1 MSNASEGPYE
11 VAGGEIVVWGDV
23 SGAIFL
29 KVRSQPGDPV
39 ELGMD
44 EAKVLAEVLLRLA
57 DD

>member
-11 VAGGEIVVWGDV
+11 IAGGEIVIWGDV

-29 KVRSQPGDPV
+29 KLRSQPGDPL

-44 EAKVLAEVLLRLA
+44 EAKELAEVLLRLA
-57 DD
+57 ND